1 MQGQVSQ
8 SVPQDKPR
16 DWRNRA
22 DITQVNTLQPQ
33 ITQELLCMGRG
44 IYKGKEK
51 AIDLQSEVSSL
62 IGSN

>member
-1 MQGQVSQ
+1 VAVATACLSLKN
-8 SVPQDKPR
+8 SKLSHSCS
-16 DWRNRA
+16 NSA
-22 DITQVNTLQPQ
+22 QVNTLQPQ